1 MTKSGSTDEGG
12 VSSKEVLTENFQRY
26 FTVSLAMTPEQKSDI
41 YQVRYRVYCE
51 EFGYESAEEFPDQQ
65 EQDQFDD
72 NSLHCLI
79 VHKSTQRPA
88 GCVRLVTTGDNN
100 LEKLPLEAYCASSL
114 DAGFMERFESQRDSI
129 CEISRLAVDCAFRQ
143 RSFESETRF
152 GSKDAIDCSLRER
165 RTFSL
170 ISVAGFLA
178 AIALTELTE
187 RTNAFAMMEPFLPRL
202 LARSGI
208 VTKKIGSD
216 IDYHGI
222 RAPYFTS
229 TSAAILSM
237 PPELGALYKAIHAD
251 IAADYEQYLSEPVI

>member
-1 MTKSGSTDEGG
+1 MVQNSGSDEGS
-12 VSSKEVLTENFQRY
+12 VSSKAVLTENFQRY
-26 FTVSLAMTPEQKSDI
+26 FTVDLAMTPEQKRDI
-41 YQVRYRVYCE
+41 YEVRYRVYCE
-51 EFGYESAEEFPDQQ
+51 EFGYESAKEFPDQL
-65 EQDQFDD
+65 EQDQFDK

-79 VHKSTQRPA
+79 THKSTQRPA
-88 GCVRLVTTGDNN
+88 GCVRLVTTGDQN
-100 LEKLPLEAYCASSL
+100 LDQLPLEAYCASSL
-114 DAGFMERFESQRDSI
+114 DAGVMDRFKSKRDSI
-129 CEISRLAVDCAFRQ
+129 CEISRLAVDGAFRQ

-208 VTKKIGSD
+208 VTEKIGSD

-222 RAPYFTS
+222 RAPYFAC
-229 TSAAILSM
+229 TSAVIHSM
-237 PPELGALYKAIHAD
+237 PPELGALYKTIYAD
-251 IAADYEQYLSEPVI
+251 IASDYEQCLSEPVT